1 MGVFMPQIMCV
12 DDEIRLNVLKGLLS
26 KGSVQPNLKNLKKVT
41 GYHKA
46 TIKASL
52 EFLKQEGVIDGF
64 GPKINIKAFDYLLE
78 AKTIFQID
86 ISKKNLF
93 KQFLE
98 VIDKDPH
105 VYRLS
110 ASIGSGNLNFFA
122 DHIYKDIESFHK
134 YFSKNYE
141 EGINGFFDLVKDK
154 QVLYTTEPIY
164 KNASRTESIIKL
176 IRKERGFD

>member
-1 MGVFMPQIMCV
+1 MPQVMRV

-26 KGSVQPNLKNLKKVT
+26 KGSVQPNLKVLKRVT

-46 TIKASL
+46 TIKSSL
-52 EFLKQEGVIDGF
+52 EFLKQEGVISGF

-86 ISKKNLF
+86 ISKKDLF
-93 KQFLE
+93 NSFLK
-98 VIDKDPH
+98 VIERDPH

-122 DHIYKDIESFHK
+122 DHIYKDVESFHK

-154 QVLYTTEPIY
+154 QVLYTTQPIF
-164 KNASRTESIIKL
+164 KNVSRTESIINL
-176 IRKERGFD
+176 IRLERGFD

>member
-1 MGVFMPQIMCV
+1 MPQIMAV
-12 DDEIRLNVLKGLLS
+12 DDEIRLNVLKGLLK
-26 KGSVQPNLKNLKKVT
+26 KGAVQPNLKQLKKIT

-46 TIKASL
+46 TIKSSL

-64 GPKINIKAFDYLLE
+64 GPKINIKAFNYSLE

-86 ISKKNLF
+86 ISKKALF
-93 KQFLE
+93 NEFLK
-98 VIDKDPH
+98 VIEKDPH

-122 DHIYKDIESFHK
+122 DHIYKDVESFHK

-141 EGINGFFDLVKDK
+141 EGIKNFFDLVKDK
-154 QVLYTTEPIY
+154 QILYTTEPIF
-164 KNASRTESIIKL
+164 KSSSRTESIINL